1 MTTAIIELQKM
12 VDVESVAVFSC
23 EMGEEIENPIPDLV
37 GTLDEDD
44 LVTDA
49 GAEAERIVASMLR
62 DTLGRRYNSDD
73 TKNARNHSFTDAA
86 RSASVNLEDEDRT
99 TVELLERVR
108 DGSDIESVGESLSQ
122 LYLNEARSVSDL
134 LIYTQFSEYDET
146 FAAILKTPYLEGAH
160 EIDLDHEDTEAVF
173 TENERVIQE
182 ETDKS
187 VVYPKYDKY
196 EEHIDEDSAQLY
208 QEGGAQHYAKYWYG
222 FLNLKAAP
230 HPDELVESAI
240 KQRASENET
249 SAAYPTYQD
258 FTDGGPITLDDADG
272 TEADVDQG
280 DVSVRIAGKSI
291 RVSISEL
298 RESDNVQLARD
309 GDRFYLLL
317 SDLQPELTVGSGNG
331 KRSLVDDL
339 SNVPDI
345 RDLF

>member
-1 MTTAIIELQKM
+1 M

-23 EMGEEIENPIPDLV
+23 EMGEEIENPAPDLV

-73 TKNARNHSFTDAA
+73 TKNARNHIFTDAA
-86 RSASVNLEDEDRT
+86 RSASVNLEGEDRT

-196 EEHIDEDSAQLY
+196 EELIDEDSAQLY
-208 QEGGAQHYAKYWYG
+208 QEGGAQHYAKYQY
-222 FLNLKAAP
+222 
-230 HPDELVESAI
+230 
-240 KQRASENET
+240 
-249 SAAYPTYQD
+249 
-258 FTDGGPITLDDADG
+258 FTKP
-272 TEADVDQG
+272 
-280 DVSVRIAGKSI
+280 
-291 RVSISEL
+291 
-298 RESDNVQLARD
+298 
-309 GDRFYLLL
+309 L
-317 SDLQPELTVGSGNG
+317 S
-331 KRSLVDDL
+331 
-339 SNVPDI
+339 
-345 RDLF
+345 

>member
-1 MTTAIIELQKM
+1 M

-23 EMGEEIENPIPDLV
+23 EMGEEIENPTPDLV

-73 TKNARNHSFTDAA
+73 TKNARNHTFTDAA
-86 RSASVNLEDEDRT
+86 RSASVNLEGEDRT

-146 FAAILKTPYLEGAH
+146 FSAILKTPYLEGAH

-196 EEHIDEDSAQLY
+196 EEVIDENSAQLY

-249 SAAYPTYQD
+249 SAAYPTYED

-272 TEADVDQG
+272 TEVDVDQG

-309 GDRFYLLL
+309 GDQFYLLL

-331 KRSLVDDL
+331 KRSLVDDM

>member
-1 MTTAIIELQKM
+1 M
-12 VDVESVAVFSC
+12 VDVETVAVFSC
-23 EMGEEIENPIPDLV
+23 EMGEEIENPEPDLV
-37 GTLDEDD
+37 GTLNEDD
-44 LVTDA
+44 LITEA

-73 TKNARNHSFTDAA
+73 TKNARNHVFTDAA
-86 RSASVNLEDEDRT
+86 RSASVNLEGEDRT
-99 TVELLERVR
+99 TLELLDKVQ
-108 DGSDIESVGESLSQ
+108 DGSDIESAGEALSQ

-134 LIYTQFSEYDET
+134 LIYTKFSNYGET

-160 EIDLDHEDTEAVF
+160 EIDIDQEDTEAVF

-196 EEHIDEDSAQLY
+196 EEVIDKNSAQLY

-222 FLNLKAAP
+222 FLNLKSAP
-230 HPDELVESAI
+230 HPDEMVEFAI
-240 KQRASENET
+240 KQRVSESES

-258 FTDGGPITLDDADG
+258 FTDGGPITLDDADE
-272 TEADVDQG
+272 TEVDIDQG
-280 DVSVRIAGKSI
+280 DVSVRIAGKSL
-291 RVSISEL
+291 RVSIREL
-298 RESDNVQLARD
+298 RESENVQLARD
-309 GDRFYLLL
+309 GDQFYLLL